1 MQTERGTKYCSRK
14 ISKFWRTKR
23 LFKWTDS
30 NNLYLA
36 LSGKWASVHHID
48 FLLLRPKYYAILYR
62 FKILFVT
69 KHPLVGE
76 SYICELWT
84 CSTTRTS
91 WMWELAIAT
100 QLWLCSTS
108 EKSIYRQ
115 PSAPFWTRLVH
126 SWNDECCR
134 SVNNRKNHWQTILI
148 TSQD

>member
-36 LSGKWASVHHID
+36 LSGKSASVHHID

-62 FKILFVT
+62 FIRLLVT

-76 SYICELWT
+76 IYMWT
-84 CSTTRTS
+84 LNMFYNSHKLDVRAGNVYS
-91 WMWELAIAT
+91 ALIMQFIWKIYLPAAER
-100 QLWLCSTS
+100 
-108 EKSIYRQ
+108 SILNKTGSLMEWRM
-115 PSAPFWTRLVH
+115 L
-126 SWNDECCR
+126 
-134 SVNNRKNHWQTILI
+134 
-148 TSQD
+148 

>member
-76 SYICELWT
+76 SYMWT
-84 CSTTRTS
+84 LNMFYNSHKLDVRAGHS
-91 WMWELAIAT
+91 YSALIMQYIWKIYLPAAER
-100 QLWLCSTS
+100 
-108 EKSIYRQ
+108 SILNKTGSLMEWRM
-115 PSAPFWTRLVH
+115 L
-126 SWNDECCR
+126 
-134 SVNNRKNHWQTILI
+134 
-148 TSQD
+148 